1 MGFGGAGN
9 GGMIGTRAVHFA
21 AIATVTGT
29 LVFRAVV
36 ANPVL
41 QSQEAVAKP
50 FRTQSLRVAWIS
62 LAVGVISGLTW
73 VLLLTMSLSGES
85 LGEAVMSGALRDV
98 LNLTQFGLV
107 SQVRLAL
114 AVVLA
119 VCLAL

>member
-1 MGFGGAGN
+1 MDFAAADNGA
-9 GGMIGTRAVHFA
+9 MIATRAVHFA

-85 LGEAVMSGALRDV
+85 LGEAVMS
-98 LNLTQFGLV
+98 
-107 SQVRLAL
+107 
-114 AVVLA
+114 
-119 VCLAL
+119 